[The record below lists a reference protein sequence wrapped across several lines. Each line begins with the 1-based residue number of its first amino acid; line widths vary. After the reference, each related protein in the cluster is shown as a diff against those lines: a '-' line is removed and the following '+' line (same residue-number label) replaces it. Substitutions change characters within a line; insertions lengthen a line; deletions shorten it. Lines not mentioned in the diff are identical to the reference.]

1 MSEAE
6 NEINVSLK
14 MQIVEET
21 FWEVLIFPV

>member
-6 NEINVSLK
+6 SEINVSLK
-14 MQIVEET
+14 MQIIEET

>member
-14 MQIVEET
+14 MQIIEET